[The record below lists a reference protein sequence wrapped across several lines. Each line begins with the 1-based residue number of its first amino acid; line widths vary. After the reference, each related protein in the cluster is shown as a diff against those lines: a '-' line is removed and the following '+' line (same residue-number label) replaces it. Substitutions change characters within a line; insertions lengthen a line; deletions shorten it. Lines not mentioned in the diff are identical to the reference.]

1 MERKSIKWKKKF
13 ERISLWLKVDSVS
26 NIKFEVKEG
35 DEFVSV
41 YKGTVFNEEHSRKS
55 QQNYDSL

>member
-1 MERKSIKWKKKF
+1 MTLGWCLSFERKIGNALK
-13 ERISLWLKVDSVS
+13 LKVDSVS

-35 DEFVSV
+35 EEFVSV

>member
-1 MERKSIKWKKKF
+1 MTLGWCLSFERKIGSALK
-13 ERISLWLKVDSVS
+13 LKVDSVS
-26 NIKFEVKEG
+26 NINFEVKEG
-35 DEFVSV
+35 DEFVNV